1 MNEVNGRGQLQA
13 SAASGVSVKEP
24 IRWRGRVKCCVA
36 SAKTKRQVKDLHH
49 GAIMSYM
56 ERKKGTKPKRIAPPL
71 VSQLLDYQQ
80 QYGDE
85 EESQYAEG
93 YRRGISDAV
102 GLAEMEEPRVR
113 GVIESHDGTCLDDEE
128 DRKRFIHD
136 LYGGEEGLSDQS

>member
-1 MNEVNGRGQLQA
+1 
-13 SAASGVSVKEP
+13 
-24 IRWRGRVKCCVA
+24 
-36 SAKTKRQVKDLHH
+36 
-49 GAIMSYM
+49 M
-56 ERKKGTKPKRIAPPL
+56 ERKKGTKSNRIAPPL

-85 EESQYAEG
+85 ESQYAQG
-93 YRRGISDAV
+93 YRQGIADAV
-102 GLAEMEEPRVR
+102 GLAEMEELRVR